1 MKIRAGITCP
11 LELTHDMIRGKWK
24 TIIIFHLQKC
34 SSSLS
39 KLQDSINGI
48 SQKMLIQHLNELREW
63 GIVDKNSSVGYPLS
77 VEYFLTDSGR
87 KVLSAVQIMQEIGIE
102 ILVEQGK
109 TEMLDK
115 RGIPYDKATE
125 QK

>member
-1 MKIRAGITCP
+1 MKIREGFTCP

-24 TIIIFHLQKC
+24 TIIVFHLQKC
-34 SSSLS
+34 PSSLS

-63 GIVDKNSSVGYPLS
+63 GMVDKISSTGYPLS
-77 VEYFLTDSGR
+77 VEYFLTDRGR
-87 KVLSAVQIMQEIGIE
+87 KMLSAVQIMQEIGIE
-102 ILVEQGK
+102 ILVEQGMS
-109 TEMLDK
+109 EILDK
-115 RGIPYDKATE
+115 RGIPYNNTTE